1 MKILFTSKSQGMD
14 ALLDPHFGRAK
25 GFILYDTEKKSDKW
39 IDNTE
44 NLNAAHGAGIQA
56 AQRVIEQKPDVI
68 ITGSVGPKASAVLA
82 QTDIKIYLAEEKNL
96 SEILEEFTAG
106 KLELL

>member
-25 GFILYDTEKKSDKW
+25 GFILYDTDEKSDKW
-39 IDNTE
+39 IENTE

-56 AQRVIEQKPDVI
+56 AQKVIEQNPDAI
-68 ITGSVGPKASAVLA
+68 ITGSVGPKASAVLSK
-82 QTDIKIYLAEEKNL
+82 TNIKIYLTREKQL
-96 SEILEEFTAG
+96 SEILAEFTDG